1 MLNLAHS
8 QYNFAPAIQIAEVTG
23 EYGVSLIIAYMN
35 TALAAFIVSKNRQSL
50 ILAVLLSAAS
60 IIYGFSVQ
68 GREYAGNNLNIR
80 IIQPAYSQAD
90 KWIPEKKNMT

>member
-8 QYNFAPAIQIAEVTG
+8 QYNFAPPAIQIAEVTG

-68 GREYAGNNLNIR
+68 GGENTQGTIL
-80 IIQPAYSQAD
+80 
-90 KWIPEKKNMT
+90 T